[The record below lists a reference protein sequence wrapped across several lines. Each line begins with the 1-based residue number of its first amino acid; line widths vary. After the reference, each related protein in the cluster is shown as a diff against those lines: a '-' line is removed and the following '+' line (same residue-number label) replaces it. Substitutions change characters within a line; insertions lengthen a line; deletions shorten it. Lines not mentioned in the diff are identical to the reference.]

1 MKVAGSTRHALRGV
15 FSKHCLAWDWSDS
28 ELDRWVRAL
37 RTSLSGRPDGVES
50 ETAALQVGFLPAVKQ
65 LVQLDEVDT
74 FDEEQWCEL
83 CWDVLEAA
91 TAQTQSFLRFPC
103 LREDGEAWRELTGAL
118 RENGLAS
125 VIPRTVSTRLVL
137 WSLNGAAV
145 CLLLSTFWVSM
156 SGRSLLWSVVGAA
169 TLVTAG
175 EAWRRWGADLELRG
189 GAPFVGRECQRTGPE
204 VTRQAGEEVLG
215 TVRQLSVVP
224 SVGTVVQFKECKLK
238 PELNWCFGVVEG
250 RQGGV
255 LSVCLAGGS
264 LVQGVVPEDVNAIA
278 LSDVEPSSVRELLQA
293 QLGKT
298 LGETPLPQEARNMG
312 DKGAEGVSYAPLQGQ
327 TRMLEQAKKVKELL
341 VLWHGRS
348 ALLPAW
354 ARSFWQEVGL
364 LEPLE
369 QRLKALL
376 LSQGY
381 LGRGVGSPPRFKELK
396 EKLEELSTA
405 GAVAHSRDAFRA
417 QEGMAWGE
425 DEEGP
430 ESWEAAL
437 PPDLKRAGP
446 EIYSSMKASGVRCV
460 RDWVNSMFSVEQRQ
474 TAHYVDL
481 FNLATLVDFKA
492 REGGSSQSKVLSII
506 AQDDTCEVAL
516 RRLAAWIHERRT
528 GDRDA
533 AQSMLAIK
541 PSSFSTDVAPS
552 WLVTEAASFSQS
564 EHKRRERARAQG
576 SASHGSVGGSG
587 GGKAGAKGGKGKG
600 KEKKKGPG
608 GKAATQG

>member
-1 MKVAGSTRHALRGV
+1 R
-15 FSKHCLAWDWSDS
+15 
-28 ELDRWVRAL
+28 
-37 RTSLSGRPDGVES
+37 
-50 ETAALQVGFLPAVKQ
+50 
-65 LVQLDEVDT
+65 
-74 FDEEQWCEL
+74 
-83 CWDVLEAA
+83 
-91 TAQTQSFLRFPC
+91 
-103 LREDGEAWRELTGAL
+103 
-118 RENGLAS
+118 
-125 VIPRTVSTRLVL
+125 
-137 WSLNGAAV
+137 
-145 CLLLSTFWVSM
+145 
-156 SGRSLLWSVVGAA
+156 
-169 TLVTAG
+169 
-175 EAWRRWGADLELRG
+175 
-189 GAPFVGRECQRTGPE
+189 APFVGRECERTGPG
-204 VTRQAGEEVLG
+204 VTRQAAEAVPSTL
-215 TVRQLSVVP
+215 RQLSVVP
-224 SVGTVVQFKECKLK
+224 TVGTVVQFKECKLR
-238 PELNWCFGVVEG
+238 PELNWCFGVVES

-255 LSVCLAGGS
+255 LTVCLAGGS
-264 LVQGVVPEDVNAIA
+264 LVQGVVLEDVNPVA

-298 LGETPLPQEARNMG
+298 LG
-312 DKGAEGVSYAPLQGQ
+312 GQ

-354 ARSFWQEVGL
+354 TKSFWQELGL
-364 LEPLE
+364 LE
-369 QRLKALL
+369 
-376 LSQGY
+376 
-381 LGRGVGSPPRFKELK
+381 FKELK

-405 GAVAHSRDAFRA
+405 GAVAHSLDAFRA
-417 QEGMAWGE
+417 QEGIAWGE
-425 DEEGP
+425 DEDGP

-474 TAHYVDL
+474 SARYVDL
-481 FNLATLVDFKA
+481 FNVATLVDFKA

-552 WLVTEAASFSQS
+552 WLVAQAASYSQS

-576 SASHGSVGGSG
+576 SASHGSGGSG
-587 GGKAGAKGGKGKG
+587 GGKAGAKGGNGKG
-600 KEKKKGPG
+600 KEKKKGAG
-608 GKAATQG
+608 GKAATQGD